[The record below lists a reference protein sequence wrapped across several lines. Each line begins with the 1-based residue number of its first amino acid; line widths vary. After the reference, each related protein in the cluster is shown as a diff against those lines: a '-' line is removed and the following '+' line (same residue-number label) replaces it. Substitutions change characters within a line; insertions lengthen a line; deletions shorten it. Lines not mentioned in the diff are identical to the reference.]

1 MNDPRQEAVNRAWAR
16 LTNDTVYCEAD
27 DPEDQAVAYGILED
41 LAEDAEA
48 HGHTEGCGEA
58 HKEWLANEESN
69 GAKLAEVQEW
79 REQVKEACKS
89 NRGPYANERMQEL
102 DEILDRKGA
111 SDAQA

>member
-27 DPEDQAVAYGILED
+27 GPEDQAVAYGILED

-69 GAKLAEVQEW
+69 AAILAEVQAE
-79 REQVKEACKS
+79 C
-89 NRGPYANERMQEL
+89 EL
-102 DEILDRKGA
+102 LMGGGYHQAAAFVGQQIIRILKRKKA
-111 SDAQA
+111 SDA